1 MRQATHNKQENRM
14 SRIIRS
20 INEIKVSTGRLL
32 DVSVINS
39 MSTSESPT
47 DYVLGLSEVLENVEA
62 RLRRNP
68 MVSPPGVYVP
78 EALDDRGEVRHP
90 LSPWARRFS
99 LRGAVYAS
107 SQLDGFAIGLDLDR
121 QTMHE
126 IACHYIAWAAD
137 CVRWDRDWPE
147 RTLPALDGTSWTRH
161 VWLSGMDDLLIDG
174 GPEQVFDALALVGR
188 NIENVMRELEEH
200 HRVLSPWQFG
210 VQTRYDRMDW
220 DERARPTHAVAMSVS
235 S

>member
-1 MRQATHNKQENRM
+1 M

-220 DERARPTHAVAMSVS
+220 DQRARPTHAVAMSVS